1 MPESI
6 AKGCPEPV
14 RWTGRTLRL
23 LDQRYLPARESYVDC
38 ESADD
43 VAGAITDMVVRGAP
57 AIGVAAAFGLALA
70 ARADDATVAGLAL
83 AGEALKQARPTAVNL
98 AWAVDRVLGRC
109 QTESSLAAD
118 VLAEAQAIQAED
130 LRANHAMARHATEC
144 LQGRVNVYTHCNT
157 GSLATAGFGTALGV
171 IRQLKAEDRLGEVY
185 VGETRPWL
193 QGARLTA
200 WELAMDGIH
209 PTLVVDSAAASVM
222 RAGRVD
228 VVITGADRIT
238 ADGGVLNKI
247 GTYGLAVLARHH
259 GLRMM
264 VVAPMSTVDMDST
277 SASQIEI
284 EQRPPDE
291 VTTWA
296 GQRHAPQDVAV
307 FNPVFDATPYALI
320 DWIVTEQG
328 VFRPAIA

>member
-1 MPESI
+1 MAESI
-6 AKGCPEPV
+6 TKGCPDPA

-23 LDQRYLPARESYVDC
+23 LDQRCLPARETYVDC
-38 ESADD
+38 ERWED
-43 VAGAITDMVVRGAP
+43 VADAIANMVVRGAP

-70 ARADDATVAGLAL
+70 ARSNTGLAGLAL
-83 AGEALKQARPTAVNL
+83 AGERLKLARPTAVNL
-98 AWAVDRVLGRC
+98 AWAVDRVLARC
-109 QTESSLAAD
+109 GDESSLFDD
-118 VLAEAQAIQAED
+118 VLQQALSIQAED

-144 LQGRVNVYTHCNT
+144 LQGNVNVYTHCNT
-157 GSLATAGFGTALGV
+157 GSPATAGFGTALGAV
-171 IRQLKAEDRLGEVY
+171 RQLQAEGGIGDVF

-200 WELAMDGIH
+200 WELAMDGIQ
-209 PTLVVDSAAASVM
+209 PTLVVDSAAASIM
-222 RAGRVD
+222 RAGRID

-238 ADGGVLNKI
+238 ADGDVLNKI

-264 VVAPMSTVDMDST
+264 VVAPMSTVDMNAT
-277 SASQIEI
+277 SASEIEI
-284 EQRPPDE
+284 EERPSDE
-291 VTTWA
+291 ITTWA
-296 GQRHAPQDVAV
+296 GQRHAPQDIRV

-328 VFRPAIA
+328 VFQPAMI